1 MITTAELTKAATYTR
16 ATTIGAM
23 LEERARGPL
32 GEDIRFLF
40 VGQDDV
46 PPERPPQGPDECVT
60 LSFADAL
67 DLARRAAFHLRARG
81 VRHGDR
87 VLLVLPTGPS
97 FLAAFYG
104 CQVLG
109 AIPVPVVPPTS
120 LARMDDHIA
129 RIARVATI
137 CEAKAVVVS
146 QGLLA
151 ITGLVRSRFKE
162 ARAALSNVVFGQDLL
177 REEGRVHDLAPVRP
191 EDPAM
196 LQFTSGSTG
205 DPKGVVLPHASLLA
219 NMKGIGL
226 AAQFNRDDVA
236 LAWLPLFHD
245 MGLIGHFLAS
255 AAWGLPLVLMPP
267 ETFIRRPREWLKA
280 ISRYRGTCSAAPN
293 FAYSLCAKKIK
304 DRDLEG
310 LDLSSWR
317 VAFCGAE
324 PVNPR
329 TITDFVSRFE
339 PHGFQATTFFP
350 VYGMAELSLA
360 ATFPL
365 PGTPPRFDRV
375 RRHRFEQGGVAEPV
389 AEAAGDVGADATDV
403 VSWVSVGRPLPDH
416 EVRIVDASGQ
426 ALPDRREGEVEVRG
440 PSLMAGYYRNPM
452 ATAEALRG
460 GWLRTGD
467 LGYLADGDLFVTGR
481 RKEIIIKSGKNLYP
495 QDIEAAAAKVPG
507 IRVGCCAAFGVLNA
521 ARGTEDLVLVCE
533 TRTTDPQELGRL
545 MSEVRTSVLEAIGA
559 TPDVVVLVG
568 PGTVPKTSS
577 GKIQRDLMRRRFVAG
592 DMKSGQAGLMTKV
605 RLKVAE
611 TLERVRTRAVVPSLV
626 RRAVHRATAPLRA

>member
-1 MITTAELTKAATYTR
+1 MSTTAELTTAAVYTR
-16 ATTIGAM
+16 AETIGQM

-32 GEDIRFLF
+32 GDDIRFLF
-40 VGQDDV
+40 VNEDDI
-46 PPERPPQGPDECVT
+46 PPERTPFGPDECVT

-67 DLARRAAFHLRARG
+67 DLARRGAYHLRSRG
-81 VRHGDR
+81 VQHGDR

-109 AIPVPVVPPTS
+109 AIPVPVVPPAS

-151 ITGLVRSRFKE
+151 ITGMVRSRFKE

-177 REEGRVHDLAPVRP
+177 REEGRVLDLARVRP

-205 DPKGVVLPHASLLA
+205 DPKGVILPHRSLLA

-226 AAQFNRDDVA
+226 AAGFTRDDVA

-280 ISRYRGTCSAAPN
+280 MSKYRGTCSAAPN

-304 DRDLEG
+304 DRDLDG
-310 LDLSSWR
+310 IDLSSWR

-324 PVNPR
+324 PVNPK
-329 TITDFVSRFE
+329 TITDFISRYE
-339 PHGFQATTFFP
+339 PYGFQATTFFP

-365 PGTPPRFDRV
+365 PGSPPRFDRV
-375 RRHRFEQGGVAEPV
+375 RRHRFEQGGVAEPA
-389 AEAAGDVGADATDV
+389 AEPTEAGEATDV
-403 VSWVSVGRPLPDH
+403 VSWVSVGRALPDH
-416 EVRIVDASGQ
+416 EVRIVDADGRP
-426 ALPDRREGEVEVRG
+426 LPERREGEVEVRG
-440 PSLMAGYYRNPM
+440 PSMMAGYYRSPV
-452 ATAEALRG
+452 ATAETIRD

-495 QDIEAAAAKVPG
+495 QDIEAAAARVDG
-507 IRVGCCAAFGVLNA
+507 IRVGCCAAFGVTNA

-533 TRTTDPQELGRL
+533 TRTDDAQERARL
-545 MSEVRTSVLEAIGA
+545 MSEVRTAVLEAIGA
-559 TPDVVVLVG
+559 TPDVVVLVA

-577 GKIQRDLMRRRFVAG
+577 GKIQRDLMRKRYQQG
-592 DMKSGQAGLMTKV
+592 DMKSGQATLMTKV
-605 RLKVAE
+605 KLKVAE
-611 TLERVRTRAVVPSLV
+611 TLERVRTRAIVPSLL
-626 RRAVHRATAPLRA
+626 RRAVARATSLRA

>member
-1 MITTAELTKAATYTR
+1 MSTTAELTKAATFTR
-16 ATTIGAM
+16 AETIGQM
-23 LEERARGPL
+23 LEERARGPQ

-40 VGQDDV
+40 VGEDDV
-46 PPERPPQGPDECVT
+46 PADRAPSGPDDCVT

-67 DLARRAAFHLRARG
+67 DLAQRGAACLKKRG
-81 VRHGDR
+81 VVQGDR
-87 VLLVLPTGPS
+87 VLLVLPTGPG
-97 FLAAFYG
+97 FLAAFHG

-120 LARMDDHIA
+120 LNRMDDHVA
-129 RIARVATI
+129 RIARVAAI

-146 QGLLA
+146 QSLLA

-162 ARAALSNVVFGQDLL
+162 ARAALSNVVLAQDLL
-177 REEGRVHDLAPVRP
+177 RETDRVREVATVGP

-205 DPKGVVLPHASLLA
+205 DPKGVVLPHRALLA
-219 NMKGIGL
+219 NMFGIGT
-226 AAQFNRDDVA
+226 AARFNVDDVA

-245 MGLIGHFLAS
+245 MGLIGHFLA
-255 AAWGLPLVLMPP
+255 ATAWGLPLVLMPP

-280 ISRYRGTCSAAPN
+280 FTRYRGSCSAAPN

-310 LDLSSWR
+310 IDLSTWR

-324 PVNPR
+324 PVNPK
-329 TITDFVSRFE
+329 TVTDFITRFE
-339 PHGFQATTFFP
+339 PYGFAPTTFFP
-350 VYGMAELSLA
+350 VYGMAEMSLA

-375 RRHRFEQGGVAEPV
+375 RRHGFENGGKAEVAV
-389 AEAAGDVGADATDV
+389 DLDAENATDV
-403 VSWVSVGRPLPDH
+403 ATWVSVGRPLPAL
-416 EVRIVDASGQ
+416 EVRIVDTDGR
-426 ALPDRREGEVEVRG
+426 ALPERREGEVEVRG
-440 PSLMAGYYRNPM
+440 PSMMTGYYRAAGP
-452 ATAEALRG
+452 TSEAIRD

-495 QDIEAAAAKVPG
+495 QDIEAAAAKVDG
-507 IRVGCCAAFGVLNA
+507 IRLGCSAAFGVANPQ
-521 ARGTEDLVLVCE
+521 RGTEDLVLICE
-533 TRTTDPQELGRL
+533 TRVSDAQERGRL
-545 MSEVRTSVLEAIGA
+545 MSEVRTAVLEAIGA
-559 TPDVVVLVG
+559 TPDVVLLVE

-577 GKIQRDLMRRRFVAG
+577 GKIQRDLMRRRYIAG
-592 DMKSGQAGLMTKV
+592 DMKSGKAGIMTKV

-611 TLERVRTRAVVPSLV
+611 TLEKVRTGAILPRVL
-626 RRAVHRATAPLRA
+626 RRR

>member
-1 MITTAELTKAATYTR
+1 MSTTAELTTAAVYTR
-16 ATTIGAM
+16 AETIAQM

-32 GEDIRFLF
+32 GDDIRFLF
-40 VGQDDV
+40 VNEDDV
-46 PPERPPQGPDECVT
+46 PPDRAPTGADECVS
-60 LSFADAL
+60 LSFADAM
-67 DLARRAAFHLRARG
+67 DLARRGAYHLRSRG
-81 VRHGDR
+81 VQHGDR

-109 AIPVPVVPPTS
+109 AIPVPVVPPAS

-151 ITGLVRSRFKE
+151 ITGMVRSRFKE

-177 REEGRVHDLAPVRP
+177 REEGRVLDLARVRP

-205 DPKGVVLPHASLLA
+205 DPKGVILPHRSLLA

-226 AAQFNRDDVA
+226 AAGFTRDDVA

-280 ISRYRGTCSAAPN
+280 MSKYRGTCSAAPN

-310 LDLSSWR
+310 IDLSTWR

-324 PVNPR
+324 PVNPK
-329 TITDFVSRFE
+329 TITDFISRYE
-339 PHGFQATTFFP
+339 PYGFQPTTFFP

-365 PGTPPRFDRV
+365 PGSPPRFDRV
-375 RRHRFEQGGVAEPV
+375 RRHRFEQGGVAEP
-389 AEAAGDVGADATDV
+389 APQATDAGDATDV
-403 VSWVSVGRPLPDH
+403 VSWVSVGRALPDH
-416 EVRIVDASGQ
+416 EVRIVDPSGKP
-426 ALPDRREGEVEVRG
+426 LPERREGEVEVRG
-440 PSLMAGYYRNPM
+440 PSMMAGYYRSPL
-452 ATAEALRG
+452 ATAESIRD

-495 QDIEAAAAKVPG
+495 QDIEAAAARVDG
-507 IRVGCCAAFGVLNA
+507 IRVGCCAAFGVTNA

-533 TRTTDPQELGRL
+533 TRTDDPQERARL
-545 MSEVRTSVLEAIGA
+545 MSAVRTAVLEAIGA

-577 GKIQRDLMRRRFVAG
+577 GKIQRDLMRKRYQAG
-592 DMKSGQAGLMTKV
+592 DMKSGQATLMTKV
-605 RLKVAE
+605 KLKVAE
-611 TLERVRTRAVVPSLV
+611 TLERVRTRAIVPSLLK
-626 RRAVHRATAPLRA
+626 RAVARATAPLRA

>member
-1 MITTAELTKAATYTR
+1 MSTTAELTTAAVYTR
-16 ATTIGAM
+16 AETIGQM

-32 GEDIRFLF
+32 GDDIRFLF
-40 VGQDDV
+40 VNEDDV
-46 PPERPPQGPDECVT
+46 PPDRSPSGPDDCVT
-60 LSFADAL
+60 FSFAEAL
-67 DLARRAAFHLRARG
+67 DLARRAAYHLRARG

-109 AIPVPVVPPTS
+109 AIPVPVVPPAS

-137 CEAKAVVVS
+137 CEARAVVVS
-146 QGLLA
+146 KGLLA

-177 REEGRVHDLAPVRP
+177 REDGRVHDMASVRP

-205 DPKGVVLPHASLLA
+205 DPKGVILPHRSLLA

-226 AAQFNRDDVA
+226 AAGFTRDDVA

-255 AAWGLPLVLMPP
+255 TAWGLPLVLMPP

-280 ISRYRGTCSAAPN
+280 ISKYRGTCSAAPN

-304 DRDLEG
+304 DRDLAG
-310 LDLSSWR
+310 IDLSSWR

-324 PVNPR
+324 PVNPK
-329 TITDFVSRFE
+329 TVTDFIARFE
-339 PHGFQATTFFP
+339 PYGFQPTTFFP
-350 VYGMAELSLA
+350 VYGMAEMSLA

-365 PGTPPRFDRV
+365 PGSPPRFDRV
-375 RRHRFEQGGVAEPV
+375 VRHRFEQGGVAEP
-389 AEAAGDVGADATDV
+389 APEPRDSGEATDV
-403 VSWVSVGRPLPDH
+403 ITWVSVGRPLPEH
-416 EVRIVDASGQ
+416 EVRIVDAEGR
-426 ALPDRREGEVEVRG
+426 PVPERHEGEIEVRG
-440 PSLMAGYYRNPM
+440 PSMMAGYYRAQV
-452 ATAEALRG
+452 ATAEAIRD

-467 LGYLADGDLFVTGR
+467 LGYLAEGDLFVTGR

-495 QDIEAAAAKVPG
+495 QDIEAAAARVDG
-507 IRVGCCAAFGVLNA
+507 IRAGCCAAFGVTNH

-533 TRTTDPQELGRL
+533 TRHDDPQERARL
-545 MSEVRTSVLEAIGA
+545 MSEVRTAVLEAIGA
-559 TPDVVVLVG
+559 TPDVVVLVL

-577 GKIQRDLMRRRFVAG
+577 GKIQRDLMRKRYMAG
-592 DMKSGQAGLMTKV
+592 DMRAGQATLMTKV
-605 RLKVAE
+605 KLKVAE
-611 TLERVRTRAVVPSLV
+611 TLERVRTRAIVPSLL
-626 RRAVHRATAPLRA
+626 RRAVARATAPLRA

>member
-1 MITTAELTKAATYTR
+1 MSTTAELTRAATYTR
-16 ATTIGAM
+16 AETIGQM
-23 LEERARGPL
+23 LEERAKGPL

-40 VGQDDV
+40 VNADDV
-46 PPERPPQGPDECVT
+46 PPERAPQGPDDCVT

-81 VRHGDR
+81 VVQGDR

-129 RIARVATI
+129 RIARVASI

-146 QGLLA
+146 TQLLA

-177 REEGRVHDLAPVRP
+177 REEGRVTAHAVVSP
-191 EDPAM
+191 EAPAM

-205 DPKGVVLPHASLLA
+205 DPKGVILPHRSLLA
-219 NMKGIGL
+219 NMRGIGL
-226 AAQFNRDDVA
+226 AAGFTRDDVA
-236 LAWLPLFHD
+236 VAWLPLFHD

-255 AAWGLPLVLMPP
+255 VAWSLPLVLMPP
-267 ETFIRRPREWLKA
+267 EMFIKRPREWLKA
-280 ISRYRGTCSAAPN
+280 ISKYRGTCSAAPN

-310 LDLSSWR
+310 IDLSTWR

-324 PVNPR
+324 PVNPS
-329 TITDFVSRFE
+329 TITDFLGRFE
-339 PHGFQATTFFP
+339 PYGFQATTFFP

-360 ATFPL
+360 ATFP
-365 PGTPPRFDRV
+365 PAGTPPRFDRIK
-375 RRHRFEQGGVAEPV
+375 RHDFEQTGKAEPL
-389 AEAAGDVGADATDV
+389 GDPDCSSSDADAVT
-403 VSWVSVGRPLPDH
+403 WVSVGRPLPAH
-416 EVRIVDASGQ
+416 EVRIVDASG
-426 ALPDRREGEVEVRG
+426 RRVGERRQGEIEVRG
-440 PSLMAGYYRNPM
+440 PSLMAGYYRSPV
-452 ATAEALRG
+452 ATAEAIRD

-467 LGYLADGDLFVTGR
+467 LGYVAEQDLFVTGR

-495 QDIEAAAAKVPG
+495 QDIEAAAARVEG
-507 IRVGCCAAFGVLNA
+507 IRVGCCAAFGVSNP
-521 ARGTEDLVLVCE
+521 ARGTEDLVLICE
-533 TRTTDPQELGRL
+533 TRTDDAQERGRL
-545 MSEVRTSVLEAIGA
+545 MSEVRNAVLEAIGA

-577 GKIQRDLMRRRFVAG
+577 GKIQRDLMRRRYVAN
-592 DMKSGQAGLMTKV
+592 DMKSGKASILTKV
-605 RLKVAE
+605 RLKVAQ
-611 TLERVRTRAVVPSLV
+611 TLERVRTGSLLPSL
-626 RRAVHRATAPLRA
+626 RRRR

>member
-1 MITTAELTKAATYTR
+1 MSTTAELTTAAVYTR
-16 ATTIGAM
+16 AETIGQM

-32 GEDIRFLF
+32 GDDIRFLF
-40 VGQDDV
+40 VNEDDV
-46 PPERPPQGPDECVT
+46 PPDRTPIGPDECVT
-60 LSFADAL
+60 FSFADAM
-67 DLARRAAFHLRARG
+67 DLARRGAYHLRSRG
-81 VRHGDR
+81 VQHGDR

-109 AIPVPVVPPTS
+109 AIPVPVVPPAS

-151 ITGLVRSRFKE
+151 ITGMVRSRFKE

-177 REEGRVHDLAPVRP
+177 REEGRVQELARVRP

-205 DPKGVVLPHASLLA
+205 DPKGVILPHRSLLA

-226 AAQFNRDDVA
+226 AAGFTRDDVA

-280 ISRYRGTCSAAPN
+280 ISRYRGSCSAAPN

-310 LDLSSWR
+310 IDLSSWR

-324 PVNPR
+324 PVNPK
-329 TITDFVSRFE
+329 TITDFITRYE
-339 PHGFQATTFFP
+339 PYGFQPSTFFP
-350 VYGMAELSLA
+350 VYGMAEMSLA

-365 PGTPPRFDRV
+365 PGGPPRFDRV
-375 RRHRFEQGGVAEPV
+375 VRHRFEQGGAAEP
-389 AEAAGDVGADATDV
+389 AQEPREAGEATDV
-403 VSWVSVGRPLPDH
+403 VTWVSVGRPLPEH
-416 EVRIVDASGQ
+416 EVRIVDPEGRP
-426 ALPDRREGEVEVRG
+426 LPERREGEVEVRG
-440 PSLMAGYYRNPM
+440 PSMMAGYYRSQV
-452 ATAEALRG
+452 ATAEAIRG

-467 LGYLADGDLFVTGR
+467 LGYLAEGDLFVTGR

-495 QDIEAAAAKVPG
+495 QDIEAAAARVNG
-507 IRVGCCAAFGVLNA
+507 IRVGCCAAFGVTNA
-521 ARGTEDLVLVCE
+521 GRGTEDLVLVCE
-533 TRTTDPQELGRL
+533 TRLDDPQDRARL
-545 MSEVRTSVLEAIGA
+545 MSEVRTAVLEAIGA
-559 TPDVVVLVG
+559 TPDVVVLVP

-577 GKIQRDLMRRRFVAG
+577 GKIQRDLMRKRYQAN
-592 DMKSGQAGLMTKV
+592 DMKTGQATLMTKV

-611 TLERVRTRAVVPSLV
+611 TLERVRTRAIVPSLL
-626 RRAVHRATAPLRA
+626 RRAVARATAPLRV